1 MPNTT
6 DNLKE
11 SFAGESQAN
20 QKYRAF
26 AKRAEQDGFPNI
38 ARLFRTTAEAE
49 RIHAEGHLR
58 ALAGIASTR
67 ENLQAAIE
75 GETYEYTTMYPPM
88 LEQAQAEGHRAKVM
102 FGYAVKAEAVHAEL
116 YKRALEAAAQGAD
129 LTEAKFYLCPVLR
142 EHRVR
147 QPARCHVRFAARR
160 KPSSSRWRR
169 GRATCPCA
177 AGCPALPGL
186 QQFLQLRANVGGRVL
201 HEIALAR
208 VAPPV

>member
-1 MPNTT
+1 MPTTT

-75 GETYEYTTMYPPM
+75 GESYEYTTMYPPM
-88 LEQAQAEGHRAKVM
+88 LEQAQAEGHRARIM

-116 YKRALEAAAQGAD
+116 YKRALEAAAQGTD
-129 LTEAKFYLCPVLR
+129 LTEAKFYLCPVCGYI
-142 EHRVR
+142 EFGNPPDACPV
-147 QPARCHVRFAARR
+147 CGAA
-160 KPSSSRWRR
+160 KAKFVEM
-169 GRATCPCA
+169 G
-177 AGCPALPGL
+177 
-186 QQFLQLRANVGGRVL
+186 
-201 HEIALAR
+201 
-208 VAPPV
+208 

>member
-1 MPNTT
+1 MPTAI

-26 AKRAEQDGFPNI
+26 AKRAEQDGLPHI

-49 RIHAEGHLR
+49 RIHAEGHLK
-58 ALAGIASTR
+58 ALAGIATTR

-88 LEQAQAEGHRAKVM
+88 LEEAQAEGHRAKVM

-116 YKRALEAAAQGAD
+116 YKRALEAVAQGAD
-129 LTEAKFYLCPVLR
+129 LTEGRFYLCPFCGDI
-142 EHRVR
+142 EFGN
-147 QPARCHVRFAARR
+147 PPDA
-160 KPSSSRWRR
+160 
-169 GRATCPCA
+169 CPICGA
-177 AGCPALPGL
+177 PKAK
-186 QQFLQLRANVGGRVL
+186 FV
-201 HEIALAR
+201 E
-208 VAPPV
+208 VA